1 MGVHVS
7 WKEMVREAG
16 FARTLL
22 AKRPYDVFLQV
33 TNRCN
38 MKCSFCEF
46 PAKAATSREEL
57 TLEELRDLSRQ
68 LSDLGRFLVSIEGG
82 EPFVRPD
89 LAQIVKAFSEDHLV
103 VLYTNG
109 WYVNPENVRELFAA
123 GLAQVGV
130 SIDFPD
136 ERHDRKRALPGAL
149 ARASRAVELF
159 RDAAPHGGKQVH
171 VMTVLMKENEGDVE
185 PLLRWT
191 AERQVGHVFTLL
203 SDKGSHRGKGA
214 DQLPSAPIG
223 ERLAGL
229 WDRYP
234 HWRFFRGYLEKMDDF
249 LARRQMPTCRAGL
262 QTFNI
267 DHVGNVA
274 ACIEKID
281 RPAGNLRKEPL
292 AEIHRRL
299 VADRSEVERC
309 QDCWT
314 ACRGF
319 GEFLGDGPS
328 LRSWWQL
335 STRMRS
341 R

>member
-1 MGVHVS
+1 MS
-7 WKEMVREAG
+7 WKEMAREAG
-16 FARTLL
+16 FARSLL
-22 AKRPYDVFLQV
+22 AKRPFDVYLQV

-46 PAKAATSREEL
+46 PAKAATPKEEL
-57 TLEELRDLSRQ
+57 TLDEFRAVSRQ
-68 LSDLGRFLVSIEGG
+68 LSEMGRMLISIEGG
-82 EPFVRPD
+82 EPFVRGD
-89 LAQIVKAFSEDHLV
+89 LVDIVRAFSDDHIV
-103 VLYTNG
+103 VVYTNG
-109 WYVNPENVRELFAA
+109 WYVTPENAKELFAA
-123 GLAQVGV
+123 GMTQVGV

-136 ERHDRKRALPGAL
+136 QRHDAKRALPGSFE
-149 ARASRAVELF
+149 RAARAVELF

-171 VMTVLMKENEGDVE
+171 VMTVLMKENQDDVE
-185 PLLRWT
+185 PLLQWT
-191 AERQVGHVFTLL
+191 AERRVGHVFTLY
-203 SDKGSHRGKGA
+203 SDQGSHRGKGV
-214 DQLPSAPIG
+214 DRRPSAPIG
-223 ERLAGL
+223 EKLAAL
-229 WDRYP
+229 WDKYS
-234 HWRFFRGYLEKMDDF
+234 HWRFFRGYYEKMDDY
-249 LARRQMPTCRAGL
+249 LEGRAMPVCRAGM

-281 RPAGNLRKEPL
+281 KPAGNVRNEPL

-299 VADRSEVERC
+299 AADRAEIERC

-319 GEFLGDGPS
+319 GQSLGNGPP